1 MTTANTIA
9 SQEKLAG
16 ALSYVFF
23 FFPMIL
29 GTKTEFTMF
38 HSKQS
43 FGLFLVL
50 VIGKILSVIPLVGE
64 TLFWMISL
72 IIVILD
78 LIFGYKAY
86 L

>member
-1 MTTANTIA
+1 MISTSTVP
-9 SQEKLAG
+9 SQERLAG
-16 ALSYVFF
+16 ALAYIFF

-50 VIGKILSVIPLVGE
+50 VIGKILSIIPLVG
-64 TLFWMISL
+64 
-72 IIVILD
+72 
-78 LIFGYKAY
+78 
-86 L
+86 